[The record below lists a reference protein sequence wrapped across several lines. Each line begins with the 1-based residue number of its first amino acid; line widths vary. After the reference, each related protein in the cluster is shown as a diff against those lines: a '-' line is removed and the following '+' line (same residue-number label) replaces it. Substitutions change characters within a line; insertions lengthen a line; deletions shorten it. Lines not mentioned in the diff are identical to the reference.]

1 MLFSAGFPAGVP
13 EYLKDCRP
21 NLEPENRTDLRGAY
35 KCIDIGGEREDAVFR
50 RDSRRIVKRMT

>member
-35 KCIDIGGEREDAVFR
+35 KCIDIGGRGRTRFSVEIPGEL
-50 RDSRRIVKRMT
+50 